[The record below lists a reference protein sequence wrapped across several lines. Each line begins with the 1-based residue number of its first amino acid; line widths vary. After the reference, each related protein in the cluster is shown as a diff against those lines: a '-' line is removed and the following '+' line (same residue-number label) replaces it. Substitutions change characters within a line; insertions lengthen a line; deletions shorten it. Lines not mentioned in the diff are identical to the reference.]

1 MSAGH
6 VLRTVDA
13 ARELSVDPDKF
24 LRLAKRAGVE
34 GKRERHGHLFWS
46 SANVAAVREYAE
58 ANGIEL
64 RQPG

>member
-1 MSAGH
+1 M
-6 VLRTVDA
+6 DA
-13 ARELSVDPDKF
+13 ARELAIDPDKF

-34 GKRERHGHLFWS
+34 GRKERHGHLYWS

-64 RQPG
+64 GPPG